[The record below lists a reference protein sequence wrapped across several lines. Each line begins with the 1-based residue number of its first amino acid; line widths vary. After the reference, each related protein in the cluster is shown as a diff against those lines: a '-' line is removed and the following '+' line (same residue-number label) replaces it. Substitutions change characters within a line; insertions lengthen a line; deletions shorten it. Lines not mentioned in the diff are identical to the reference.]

1 MDKIIAEFTSN
12 IQDYLRYNKEIN
24 AIDDLVVNMFET
36 ILKCERDLF
45 LQEKQPFNKGNG
57 FYERSAKALSKYFT
71 INVPRDRLGLF
82 KPVFLD
88 ILKQQNQ
95 NMCDLAYKL
104 YVKGLTTRDIEEVFS
119 DVFNKKMSRSQVSS
133 LSANFAEERDA
144 FLSRSLEESYYFV
157 YIDASYIPVRRGGV
171 SKEAFYVAIG
181 VRSDFKREILGI
193 YNIPT
198 ESASGWQEVIKD
210 LKSRGLKQVLMF
222 VADGLTGL
230 ENVIKKE
237 FKNTDLQKCLV
248 HKIRHLLIH
257 IKPCHKAEI
266 TADFQ
271 RVFRLED
278 YDYNIKKAEQEL
290 DLFLIKWQRFY
301 PKIKTYFKKEHYE
314 HYFAYLKYPPSIQR
328 MIYTTNWIERLN
340 KTIKKSTKI
349 RNSFPNP
356 KSALNLITAV
366 LMDFEERVYKYP
378 ISSFL
383 KAEEFLKFKLET
395 QFS

>member
-1 MDKIIAEFTSN
+1 MDRIITNFTKN
-12 IQDYLRYNKEIN
+12 IQDYLRYSKDAN

-45 LQEKQPFNKGNG
+45 LQDKQAFNKGNG
-57 FYERSAKALSKYFT
+57 YYERTAKALSKYFT

-104 YVKGLTTRDIEEVFS
+104 YVKGLTTRDIECVFK
-119 DVFNKKMSRSQVSS
+119 DVFNKKMSRSQVSTIS
-133 LSANFAEERDA
+133 SNFAQERDA
-144 FLSRSLEESYYFV
+144 FLSRQLEDKYYFV
-157 YIDASYIPVRRGGV
+157 YIDATYIPVRRGGV
-171 SKEAFYVAIG
+171 SKEAFYIAVG
-181 VRSDFKREILGI
+181 VRCDFKREVLGI

-210 LKSRGLKQVLMF
+210 LKKRGLKQVLMF
-222 VADGLTGL
+222 IADGLTGL

-237 FKNTDLQKCLV
+237 FQNTHLQKCVV

-257 IKPCHKAEI
+257 TKPSHKSEI
-266 TADFQ
+266 TYDFHN
-271 RVFRLED
+271 VFRLEE
-278 YDYNIKKAEQEL
+278 YGYTREIAEKELEIFLLKWKK
-290 DLFLIKWQRFY
+290 FY
-301 PKIKTYFKKEHYE
+301 PQIRRYFKPEHYGN
-314 HYFAYLKYPPSIQR
+314 YFAYLEYPPNIQR

-366 LMDFEERVYKYP
+366 LIDFEERVYKYP

-383 KAEEFLKFKLET
+383 KAEKFLKTKLET